1 MAHSDSTN
9 DIDFPTADDGAF
21 DYDAM
26 LEEIGIELPTT
37 HHRPAIHLFN
47 DNLTEVEDLRD
58 GELHYIASGQLMKVP
73 VTDLYTDYKKDNF
86 TVERASKE
94 AVRDTEV
101 VVGEDDLLE
110 KALELK
116 TMVGEDVEIHIEA
129 DGDPLR
135 EIAGEIE
142 NVESS
147 EEELKIELECED
159 PPSEEEL
166 TNTLSRDS
174 RSE

>member
-9 DIDFPTADDGAF
+9 IEFPTTDDGAF
-21 DYDAM
+21 DYEAM

-47 DNLTEVEDLRD
+47 DNLTEVEDIRD
-58 GELHYIASGQLMKVP
+58 GELHYIVNGQLMKVP
-73 VTDLYTDYKKDNF
+73 VTDLYTDYKKGNF

-94 AVRDTEV
+94 AVRDTEI

-110 KALELK
+110 KVLELK
-116 TMVGEDVEIHIEA
+116 AMVGEDVEIHIEA
-129 DGDPLR
+129 DGDRLS

-147 EEELKIELECED
+147 EGEVKIEIECED

-166 TNTLSRDS
+166 ANILSRDS
-174 RSE
+174 SPE